1 MSDRNAEIWSTRLQ
15 KELLALT
22 TETSD
27 SEPQDVAGILPSFI
41 SLMEHHLD
49 IAAGTCKVS
58 FVLNVTSPQSG
69 EDTSDDKIVIITLD
83 ASMERNPDGT
93 TNTRASAYPFK
104 RPTATL
110 SSGASM
116 FPEYST
122 IQNGNPV
129 DIDIDWT
136 PSLHMTDAVLNI
148 GLKVK
153 ESILMG
159 EPFHPAVAPEDS
171 EPVDELVKGAR
182 RFGSFLSKSAF
193 SFSNT
198 VAPPGAAVAPPTAVA
213 ADPPRNNPLRRKPK
227 EQKRQASSTSISIG
241 DEINLMEAPWVDC
254 RGLYSCKAIRR
265 PGFLEDAIALA
276 AKASSKNE
284 VSNFWDDEDDD
295 GEIPDDLGNYM
306 RLQAGSLSKVAGAGF
321 AGAGAML
328 RSFTQSARSLV
339 EESFL
344 MITDTHII
352 EVRATKMNLTV
363 GTVTFS
369 VPIDMM
375 AKLKFRREES
385 ISLFF

>member
-1 MSDRNAEIWSTRLQ
+1 
-15 KELLALT
+15 
-22 TETSD
+22 
-27 SEPQDVAGILPSFI
+27 
-41 SLMEHHLD
+41 
-49 IAAGTCKVS
+49 
-58 FVLNVTSPQSG
+58 
-69 EDTSDDKIVIITLD
+69 
-83 ASMERNPDGT
+83 
-93 TNTRASAYPFK
+93 
-104 RPTATL
+104 
-110 SSGASM
+110 M

-171 EPVDELVKGAR
+171 EPVDDLVKGAR

-198 VAPPGAAVAPPTAVA
+198 VAPPGAAVAPPTAAA

-295 GEIPDDLGNYM
+295 GDIPATGSSFQRAPVANYRDSFGAKETTTKGNQSNLFDYDDVSFGASKDSSHAFKKNPFDDDDDESERTEPKPPEFDSPPQLMDEENQTP
-306 RLQAGSLSKVAGAGF
+306 RLTVK
-321 AGAGAML
+321 
-328 RSFTQSARSLV
+328 SLV
-339 EESFL
+339 RPVSVDYSKFQFFSMSIVFVLCSFIYVL
-344 MITDTHII
+344 
-352 EVRATKMNLTV
+352 NLHYYNI
-363 GTVTFS
+363 F
-369 VPIDMM
+369 
-375 AKLKFRREES
+375 
-385 ISLFF
+385 